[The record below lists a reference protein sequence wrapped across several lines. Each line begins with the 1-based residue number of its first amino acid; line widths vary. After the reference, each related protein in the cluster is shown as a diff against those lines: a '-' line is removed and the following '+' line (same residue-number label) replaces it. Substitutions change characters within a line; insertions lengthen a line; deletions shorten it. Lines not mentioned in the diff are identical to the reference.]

1 MLKEPGEPKE
11 ENEGEIR
18 EEDFLRE
25 IEASLDKLAG
35 DLKIPRERLSKIIQK
50 RFGNPSDTG
59 RER

>member
-1 MLKEPGEPKE
+1 MLKEPGETKE

-25 IEASLDKLAG
+25 LAGSLDKLAV
-35 DLKIPRERLSKIIQK
+35 DLKISRERLSEIIEE
-50 RFGNPSDTG
+50 RLRNPSDTG